1 MARLTNVS
9 GAALML
15 FARPGSAEAHHVEPE
30 GIAEVPGD
38 INVEKSAGDA
48 WIIDG
53 RAWPKALWS
62 NADEPAKT
70 EDKAAP
76 NPPARPATKAAD
88 TTSTTDTPAAD
99 TGAKEE

>member
-1 MARLTNVS
+1 MARLKNVS

-15 FARPGSAEAHHVEPE
+15 FARAGSAEAFHVEPE
-30 GIAEVPGD
+30 GIAEVTGD
-38 INVEKSAGDA
+38 IVAEKSAGDA
-48 WIIDG
+48 WIIGG

-62 NADEPAKT
+62 DADAVSTTP
-70 EDKAAP
+70 P

-88 TTSTTDTPAAD
+88 PTSTTDTPAAD